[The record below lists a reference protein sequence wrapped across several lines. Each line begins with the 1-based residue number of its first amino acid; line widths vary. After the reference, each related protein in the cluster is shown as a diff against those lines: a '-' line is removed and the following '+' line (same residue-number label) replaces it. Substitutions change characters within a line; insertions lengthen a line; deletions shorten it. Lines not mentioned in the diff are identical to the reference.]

1 MHAISHDTVI
11 ADVVGIRQLGTR
23 SVNIERDLGLQ
34 DLARVY
40 VLTAQGRQSLSRILE
55 KSTGQGAVRAW
66 TLTGPYGTGK
76 SYFSLFL
83 MNLLSS
89 SLETHALTLN
99 QLQRVDSGLV
109 QTVVAAAR
117 LDECNGYMPVAIT
130 GYRAPIQDCLRTGL
144 RKALQA
150 HAHHPAI
157 HDFLIN
163 SPLWVDGADT
173 RTIVDA
179 FQQLLT
185 IVTAPDMQ
193 FSGIVLIIDE
203 LGKPLEFA
211 AAHPTESDLYLL
223 QELAELANRSS
234 EMPLIFVGVLHQSF
248 ERYTGHADSLSQREW
263 AKIQGR
269 FEDIAF
275 QEPPNQQLWLL
286 ANALEYKVSQDALYL
301 AWPDAASDTQYA
313 VEHELVPPTLRQSD
327 FSKLCEQTLPFHPSA
342 MVALPYLFRRLAQ
355 NERSMFAYLTSLEP
369 RGFQEFIAQRHAPD
383 RIRLA
388 DLFDYVA
395 ANFQGRLYS
404 SLRARALTETLD
416 KIESAPLL
424 EPVAV
429 DTLKTIGL
437 LSWLAEVGP
446 FRASLESIL
455 YALRRDDRANEEIQ
469 QTLRHLQQRSTIV
482 FRRFNQTYAIWQ
494 GSDVDIDERVEEAR
508 QRQLSGFSVAQA
520 AQRYVPPQPIVAR
533 RHSFETGFT
542 RYFTV
547 RYIDSSA
554 LQTTQ
559 LDSTDNASGTV
570 LLCLSASPA
579 EIDSAIEWAQG
590 EQFAQRSDL
599 VVGVLTRTPRLAEIL
614 KEIHCLNW
622 VHDNTPGLRDD
633 AVARRE
639 LRTRLNDLETLVRN
653 ELDNTL
659 RIQRQSDTVESRWF
673 HRGKNVGDNA
683 RRGLSA
689 LLSLVCDLLYA
700 DSPVIRN
707 EILNRSQLSSQGAAA
722 RRNLI
727 EGMLL
732 RGGQSVLG
740 IEGYPPERSMYE
752 SLLRLGNLHVETED
766 SWQNVAPQQEDD
778 PLNLVP
784 VWTAISDFV
793 FALPPQPRNVQ
804 ELFEFL
810 SLPPYGLTDGVL
822 PVLLCAFMLSNKHET
837 TLYSEGTLLP
847 APEVADWEVLLRRPE
862 LFSVAGCRIVGPR
875 LAIVERL
882 ARGLRTEAAAM
893 PIVREL
899 LRQIKSLPDHTLRT
913 QRLSSQTRAVR
924 AALDQARS
932 PETLLFHD
940 LPLALEVKP
949 FAEAEE
955 ADSAQVNLFFDR
967 LNSSLQEL
975 AGAMPGLLA
984 EARDALLV
992 SCDLPPGNE
1001 GWREFAAL
1009 ATELSPK
1016 INEAT
1021 LSPLLLRA
1029 GGTGDVKAALE
1040 STVAY
1045 VVNRPPRTWSD
1056 GDREQY
1062 LAKVQTY
1069 GELFRRARNSYATQ
1083 ATLTPSQRERS
1094 RRLVEKLRHTL
1105 QDESGSDTLTV
1116 RVALQMLLE
1125 EYRRET
1131 EDTILNGALT
1141 HD

>member
-1 MHAISHDTVI
+1 MHAISHDFVI
-11 ADVVGIRQLGTR
+11 AEVVGVRQSGTR

-34 DLARVY
+34 DLAHAY
-40 VLTAQGRQSLSRILE
+40 VLTAQGRQSLARILE

-89 SLETHALTLN
+89 TLETHALTLN
-99 QLQRVDSGLV
+99 QLERVDSELA

-117 LDECNGYMPVAIT
+117 LDACNGYMPIAMT

-150 HAHHPAI
+150 HAHHSAI

-163 SPLWVDGADT
+163 SPLWADSVDT
-173 RTIVDA
+173 RVIVEA
-179 FQQLLT
+179 VQQLLT
-185 IVTAPDMQ
+185 IVTAPDMR
-193 FSGIVLIIDE
+193 FRGLVLIIDE

-211 AAHPTESDLYLL
+211 AAHPMESDLFLL

-234 EMPLIFVGVLHQSF
+234 ETPLILVGVLHQSF

-269 FEDIAF
+269 FEDIVF
-275 QEPPNQQLWLL
+275 LEPPNQQLWLL
-286 ANALEYKVSQDALYL
+286 ANALEYKVDQEALRF
-301 AWPDAASDTQYA
+301 AWPHAASDAQYA
-313 VEHELVPPTLRQSD
+313 FDHELYPSTLRRSD
-327 FSKLCEQTLPFHPSA
+327 FSELCERTLPFHPSA

-369 RGFQEFIAQRHAPD
+369 RGFQEFIAQRHTPD
-383 RIRLA
+383 RICLA

-404 SLRARALTETLD
+404 SLRARALTETMD
-416 KIESAPLL
+416 KIESDPLL

-446 FRASLESIL
+446 FQASLENIL
-455 YALRRDDRANEEIQ
+455 YALRRDERSNEEIQ
-469 QTLRHLQQRSTIV
+469 QTLRQLQQRSTIV
-482 FRRFNQTYAIWQ
+482 FRRFNHTYAIWQ
-494 GSDVDIDERVEEAR
+494 GSDVDIDERIEEAR

-547 RYIDSSA
+547 RYVDSSA
-554 LQTTQ
+554 LQVAPLDTT
-559 LDSTDNASGTV
+559 DSASGTV
-570 LLCLSASPA
+570 LLCLSASTA
-579 EIDSAIEWAQG
+579 EIDGAIRWAQG
-590 EQFAQRSDL
+590 EQFVQGSNL

-659 RIQRQSDTVESRWF
+659 RIQRQSDTLDSRWF
-673 HRGKNVGDNA
+673 HCGNDVGDKA

-689 LLSLVCDLLYA
+689 LLSLVCDQLYA
-700 DSPVIRN
+700 DSPIIRN

-732 RGGQSVLG
+732 RSDKPLLG
-740 IEGYPPERSMYE
+740 IEGFPPERSMYE
-752 SLLRLGNLHVETED
+752 SLLWTGRLHVEVTDRWEFA
-766 SWQNVAPQQEDD
+766 APQPNAD
-778 PLNLVP
+778 PLRLLP
-784 VWTAISDFV
+784 VWTAIGDYV
-793 FALPPQPRNVQ
+793 FAQPPTPRNVQ
-804 ELFEFL
+804 ELFTVL
-810 SLPPYGLTDGVL
+810 AQPPYGLTDGVA
-822 PVLLCAFMLSNKHET
+822 PVLLCAFLTVHAHET
-837 TLYSEGTLLP
+837 TLYNEGTLLP
-847 APEVADWEVLLRRPE
+847 APDVADWEVLLRRPE
-862 LFSVAGCRIVGPR
+862 LFAVAGCRIVGPR

-913 QRLSSQTRAVR
+913 QRLSPQTCAVR

-955 ADSAQVNLFFDR
+955 ADSAQVKLFFDR

-992 SCDLPPGNE
+992 SCNLPPGDE

-1029 GGTGDVKAALE
+1029 RGTGDVKATLE

-1069 GELFRRARNSYATQ
+1069 GELFQRARNSYATQ
-1083 ATLTPSQRERS
+1083 AMLTPSQRERS
-1094 RRLVEKLRHTL
+1094 RHLVEKLRRTL
-1105 QDESGSDTLTV
+1105 QDESWSDTLMV

-1125 EYRRET
+1125 EYRQET
-1131 EDTILNGALT
+1131 EDAIMNGALT